1 MNKLPLLISYWMI
14 QYYLVFHLSLTL
26 TSPTFFWTHIYF
38 SPSSSLVL
46 SFPSLFPHHLN
57 HQKLA
62 DYVPPPQ
69 PSRRSTR
76 PFSALSLADSSRPRR
91 NRSPEA
97 QVSFE
102 SLLKIVLGEI
112 FLWVCAVISFS
123 GIVTLCTG
131 FCILYLL
138 VIDFSGLD
146 KVGVLFNWKATM
158 DGKL

>member
-1 MNKLPLLISYWMI
+1 M
-14 QYYLVFHLSLTL
+14 VFPNTSSILFFSEL
-26 TSPTFFWTHIYF
+26 TSIFFWTITSRTFFWTHIYF

-57 HQKLA
+57 HLKLA

-112 FLWVCAVISFS
+112 FLWVCAVISSLGLFVAVVNQSMVSFHRKISLSPLKNKILIIS
-123 GIVTLCTG
+123 G
-131 FCILYLL
+131 
-138 VIDFSGLD
+138 SRPH
-146 KVGVLFNWKATM
+146 
-158 DGKL
+158 